1 MKDQLRPR
9 VAVSKCLEFAACRWN
24 GLKISSGVVKLLKPH
39 VDFVPVCPEVE
50 IGLGV
55 PRPPIRLTAGD
66 DGPRLVQSDT
76 GLDHTEKMVAFAE
89 KFLSELGEV
98 DGFILKERSPS
109 CGMKNVKLYP
119 GPGKVQSL
127 GSKNAGI
134 FGAAVMEKYPGFPVE
149 DEGRLRN
156 FALREHFL
164 TALFTLARFRAAA
177 DAGRMAGLVKFQERH
192 KLILMAYDQV
202 KMRELG
208 KLIANPEKR
217 PVKEVATDYRSLLL
231 AALARPPQSGPV
243 INVLTH
249 ALGYFKKGLLPAEK
263 EFFLESLEQ
272 YRSGRVP
279 LGVPVAVVRSWIV
292 RFDQSYLKDQYFFD
306 PYPEDLIEVTDSGK
320 GREL

>member
-1 MKDQLRPR
+1 MKNQVKPR
-9 VAVSKCLEFAACRWN
+9 VAVSQCLEFAACRWN
-24 GLKISSGVVKLLKPH
+24 GLKISSGVVKLLKPY

-76 GLDHTEKMVAFAE
+76 GLDHTDRMLAFAE

-119 GPGKVQSL
+119 GPGKVQVL
-127 GSKNAGI
+127 GSKHAGL
-134 FGAAVMEKYPGFPVE
+134 FGAAVLEKYPGVPVE

-156 FALREHFL
+156 FTLREHFL
-164 TALFTLARFRAAA
+164 TALFTLARFRAARS
-177 DAGRMAGLVKFQERH
+177 AGRMAELVKFQERH

-202 KMRELG
+202 KMRALG
-208 KLIANPEKR
+208 RLIANPEKR
-217 PVKEVATDYRSLLL
+217 PLRDVVGDYGVLLRQ
-231 AALARPPQSGPV
+231 ALDRPPQSGPV

-249 ALGYFKKGLLPAEK
+249 ALGYFKQGLLPAEK
-263 EFFLESLEQ
+263 EFYLDALEQ
-272 YRSGRVP
+272 YRAERVP

-292 RFDQSYLKDQYFFD
+292 RFDQAYLADQFFFA

>member
-1 MKDQLRPR
+1 MTKEQVRPR
-9 VAVSKCLEFAACRWN
+9 VCVSKCLEFEACRWN

-55 PRPPIRLTAGD
+55 PRDPIRLTAGD

-76 GLDHTEKMVAFAE
+76 GLDHTDKMLAFAE
-89 KFLSELGEV
+89 KFLSGLGEV

-119 GPGKVQSL
+119 GPGKVQAL

-134 FGAAVMEKYPGFPVE
+134 FGSAVMEKYPGVPVE
-149 DEGRLRN
+149 DEGRLHN
-156 FALREHFL
+156 FTIREHFL
-164 TALFTLARFRAAA
+164 TSLFTLARFRAAA
-177 DAGRMAGLVKFQERH
+177 GRRMASLVKFQERH

-202 KMRELG
+202 KLRKLG

-217 PVKEVATDYRSLLL
+217 PVKEVAADYRKLLL

-272 YRSGRVP
+272 YRANRVP

-292 RFDQSYLKDQYFFD
+292 RFDQPYLKDQYFFD

-320 GREL
+320 GRPV